1 MTARA
6 AVHFDR
12 PDSSMNRATVQSVQR
27 GDGHSDPMPER
38 ANCASVQTVSTIGA
52 EPDPFNVDIDPT
64 CGGSIVLALDRDGV
78 RIRRT
83 GPRWWDAVAYGPR
96 LPACDVC
103 APELEVY
110 IGNLVAGLGDC
121 ERPEGFVVRGAIRVL
136 VDRAVARAVRGERE
150 KARAARLEA
159 DRQAELERLAVGR
172 R

>member
-1 MTARA
+1 MSPPRDAGRLGSRRIA
-6 AVHFDR
+6 A
-12 PDSSMNRATVQSVQR
+12 DSHESSESAGEPV
-27 GDGHSDPMPER
+27 DGNGPR
-38 ANCASVQTVSTIGA
+38 FQANPASLPSLPVF
-52 EPDPFNVDIDPT
+52 DPFGVDVDPT
-64 CGGSIVLALDRDGV
+64 CAGSIVLALDRDGV
-78 RIRRT
+78 RLRRT

-103 APELEVY
+103 APELEAY
-110 IGNLVAGLGDC
+110 IANLVAGLGDC

-136 VDRAVARAVRGERE
+136 VDRAVARAVRGKRE